1 MTVYAESIMTRTV
14 VTAGPDDTAMRSP
27 LFSKTAHGVPVC
39 DKDGKLLGIISEG
52 DLMRPFG
59 EANKLHRD
67 WWLGLLADGE
77 SWRPNSSTTC
87 GRTAG
92 GPPRSMTKEVVTA
105 TEDTPVDRI
114 ADLLQSHRIKR
125 VPIVRDGK
133 VVGVVS
139 RADEHSR
146 HGGALAEDEPLP
158 LSAPA
163 AFRAGQRV
171 RGLQL
176 EPIFSWLPIGV

>member
-14 VTAGPDDTAMRSP
+14 VTAGPDDTVSAVAA
-27 LFSKTAHGVPVC
+27 LFSTHGISAVPVC
-39 DKDGKLLGIISEG
+39 DKEGKLLGIISEG

-77 SWRPNSSTTC
+77 ELAPEFVDYIRQD
-87 GRTAG
+87 RRRAADL
-92 GPPRSMTKEVVTA
+92 MTKEVVTA

-114 ADLLQSHRIKR
+114 ADLLQSHRVKR
-125 VPIVRDGK
+125 VPIVKDGK

-139 RADEHSR
+139 RADVIRAMARSPVEMSR
-146 HGGALAEDEPLP
+146 SH
-158 LSAPA
+158 
-163 AFRAGQRV
+163 
-171 RGLQL
+171 
-176 EPIFSWLPIGV
+176 

>member
-14 VTAGPDDTAMRSP
+14 VTAGPDDTVSAVAA
-27 LFSKTAHGVPVC
+27 LFSKHGISAVPVC

-77 SWRPNSSTTC
+77 ELAPEFVDYMRQD
-87 GRTAG
+87 RRRAADL
-92 GPPRSMTKEVVTA
+92 MTKEIVTA

-114 ADLLQSHRIKR
+114 ADLLQSHGVKR

-139 RADEHSR
+139 RADVIR
-146 HGGALAEDEPLP
+146 AMAR
-158 LSAPA
+158 APA
-163 AFRAGQRV
+163 EMSR
-171 RGLQL
+171 
-176 EPIFSWLPIGV
+176 SH

>member
-14 VTAGPDDTAMRSP
+14 VTAGPDDTVSAVAA
-27 LFSKTAHGVPVC
+27 LFSKHGISAVPVC

-59 EANKLHRD
+59 EANKLRRD

-77 SWRPNSSTTC
+77 ELAPEFVDYMRQD
-87 GRTAG
+87 RRRAADL
-92 GPPRSMTKEVVTA
+92 MTKEVVTA
-105 TEDTPVDRI
+105 SEDTPVGRI

-139 RADEHSR
+139 RADVIR
-146 HGGALAEDEPLP
+146 ALAR
-158 LSAPA
+158 SPA
-163 AFRAGQRV
+163 EMSR
-171 RGLQL
+171 
-176 EPIFSWLPIGV
+176 SH